1 VGPPGG
7 VGERPASSQRSGAR
21 FSEPPRGSRANL
33 PSIRPSSLSD
43 PAAASEEAAL
53 LRRVAAG
60 DHREALGVLHDR
72 HATRIYRLGLR
83 LLGDRGRA
91 EELVQETFVR
101 LWQSAARFDPERST
115 VGGFVLLL
123 ARRAAVD
130 VLRRS
135 AVRPVHVA
143 LDGASGDEPVSDD
156 QVAQLVEGLAV
167 REALEAL
174 SPDHRRV
181 LELGYDEDLT
191 QTQIAARLELPLG
204 TVKSR
209 TYHALRA
216 LREELGRRGIDA

>member
-1 VGPPGG
+1 MNLRGP
-7 VGERPASSQRSGAR
+7 AC
-21 FSEPPRGSRANL
+21 EPR
-33 PSIRPSSLSD
+33 SIRTSPPSD
-43 PAAASEEAAL
+43 PAAEEEAAL

-60 DHREALGVLHDR
+60 DHREALGILHDR
-72 HATRIYRLGLR
+72 HATRIFRLGLR

-101 LWQSAARFDPERST
+101 LWHSAGRFDPEQAT

-130 VLRRS
+130 MLRR
-135 AVRPVHVA
+135 AAARPQQVA
-143 LDGASGDEPVSDD
+143 LDGAEEEPVSDD
-156 QVAQLVEGLAV
+156 AFARLVEGLAV

-191 QTQIAARLELPLG
+191 QPQIASHLGLPLG

-216 LREELGRRGIDA
+216 LREELGRRGVDA